1 MNNRA
6 FSLTIFRKLSYFQFE
21 TIRGLIPL
29 LSTFP
34 PLLAGR
40 QLAFYCTGFWS
51 ILSDH
56 FLDKDD
62 ASFSGSRMLKKA
74 WLKRYISRALGKSFS
89 SFDLLTLW
97 FAIRAVA
104 LHLMLNYDKTEL
116 LVLHARHRPQPPLE
130 SILVC
135 SDVIYSWNSAKNNGG
150 WFDTVMSMDKQ
161 INSTR
166 SVCFLPP
173 VQHCPNQ

>member
-74 WLKRYISRALGKSFS
+74 WLKRYISRTLGKSFS

-104 LHLMLNYDKTEL
+104 LHFFISGSGFKLGAGSLFTTDTWFFQRK
-116 LVLHARHRPQPPLE
+116 VGPLKP
-130 SILVC
+130 
-135 SDVIYSWNSAKNNGG
+135 YNQTAHW
-150 WFDTVMSMDKQ
+150 VMHS
-161 INSTR
+161 R
-166 SVCFLPP
+166 C
-173 VQHCPNQ
+173 